1 MAADAGLLEF
11 LNDQLRGLGHVTM
24 RRMFSGAGVYC
35 NGVIFAL
42 FLGDTL

>member
-24 RRMFSGAGVYC
+24 RRMFSGAAVYC

-42 FLGDTL
+42 FLGHTL